1 MKRSILLLL
10 TLLTFVASLQSTLL
24 FVDYQINK
32 TFYETYC
39 VNQSRPELECHGKC
53 KFQEE
58 QEKSKIPLALVQMGF
73 EFHIILSP
81 TLLELSKRS
90 SQENNSKI
98 LSYLSTKALNPLN
111 DSPTQPPEVKM

>member
-32 TFYETYC
+32 SFYETYC

-53 KFQEE
+53 KFKEE
-58 QEKSKIPLALVQMGF
+58 QEKSKIPLTLVQMGF

-81 TLLELSKRS
+81 TLLELPKNISE
-90 SQENNSKI
+90 ENNRKN
-98 LSYLSTKALNPLN
+98 LSYLSPRALNPLR
-111 DSPTQPPEVKM
+111 DSPTQPPEDKM